1 MNLLALEL
9 SSPRGSAALLRDS
22 IVLGAESW
30 AETRTGGRAV
40 FEAVERL
47 LARAGLRVSDI
58 EAVAAGRGPGQY
70 SGMRIA
76 LTAAET
82 LMLPGGGTA
91 MAVSSGAALA
101 MALMA
106 ETGADLAAVV
116 GDARRGRLWVGVYRR
131 GGRVPVEPVLDWRLC
146 RPEELEA
153 VVPAGALLVSSES
166 ARVRALAPP
175 AGRSNWVPD
184 DRFPDAAVLG
194 RLALARLA
202 AGLASEP
209 LTPIYMHPAV

>member
-22 IVLGAESW
+22 VVLGAESW

-40 FEAVERL
+40 FEAVERV
-47 LARAGLRVSDI
+47 LARARLRVSDVDT
-58 EAVAAGRGPGQY
+58 VAAGRGPGQY

-82 LMLPGGGTA
+82 LLLPGGGMA

-101 MALMA
+101 MALIA
-106 ETGADLAAVV
+106 ETGAEIVAVV
-116 GDARRGRLWVGVYRR
+116 GDARRGRLWVGAYRR

-146 RPEELEA
+146 RPEELET

-166 ARVRALAPP
+166 ARVWAVAPP
-175 AGRSNWVPD
+175 AGRLNWVPE
-184 DRFPDAAVLG
+184 DRFPDATVLG

-209 LTPIYMHPAV
+209 MTPIYMHPAV